1 MDGRH
6 RSGYSAQRNRMLP
19 VGKLPVLRDYG
30 EVRRSLQVVGGKDN
44 GRQV

>member
-1 MDGRH
+1 
-6 RSGYSAQRNRMLP
+6 MLL

-30 EVRRSLQVVGGKDN
+30 EVRRSLQAVGEKDS

>member
-6 RSGYSAQRNRMLP
+6 RLGYPAQRNRMLL

-30 EVRRSLQVVGGKDN
+30 EVR
-44 GRQV
+44 